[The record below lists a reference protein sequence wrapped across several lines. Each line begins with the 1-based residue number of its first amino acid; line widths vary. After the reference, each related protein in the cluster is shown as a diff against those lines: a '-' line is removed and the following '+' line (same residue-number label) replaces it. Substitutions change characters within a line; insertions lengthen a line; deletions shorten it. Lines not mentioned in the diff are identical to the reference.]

1 MFIERLQEQFNIDE
15 PIFTNEIMNLFGE
28 YTCAYVFRLIN
39 KAKKAGE
46 LMQFDSGVY
55 YIPQMTVFGLS
66 TITADDVINKK
77 YMGSGDNVYGVYSG
91 LKLQNIFSVLLR
103 CRIRL
108 K

>member
-77 YMGSGDNVYGVYSG
+77 YMGMCG
-91 LKLQNIFSVLLR
+91 LSL
-103 CRIRL
+103 
-108 K
+108 